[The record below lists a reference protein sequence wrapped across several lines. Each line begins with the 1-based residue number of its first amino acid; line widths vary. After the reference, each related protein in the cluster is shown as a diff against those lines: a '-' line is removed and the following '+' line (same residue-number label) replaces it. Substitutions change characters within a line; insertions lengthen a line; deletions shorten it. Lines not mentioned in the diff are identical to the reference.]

1 MKNLK
6 LVFALF
12 FISVGVF
19 AQTKNKIEIDK
30 ETFVCPPCDQSCDTI
45 TYDTKGKCPKCS
57 MELVRK
63 SKDLTVCFY
72 LQDGVELLDFAGPM
86 EVFVNA
92 GFKVFTVSKTKD
104 IITSQ
109 NVLKIMP
116 DYSIEDA
123 PYADVMAF
131 FGGGT
136 GSPSKDKALIS
147 WIQSRE
153 SKTPHIF
160 SVCTGAF
167 IVGRAGLLDNLTAT
181 TYYTHIEDLRK
192 ILPKTQVLENVRYV
206 DNGNIITTAG
216 ISAGIDG
223 ALHFVAKIKGIDFAK
238 TIAKEM
244 EYDKWVPEQGLIIEN
259 K

>member
-6 LVFALF
+6 LVFAILL
-12 FISVGVF
+12 IIVGVF
-19 AQTKNKIEIDK
+19 AQPKNKIENEK
-30 ETFVCPPCDQSCDTI
+30 KTFVCPPCDQSCDTI
-45 TYDTKGKCPKCS
+45 AYSTKGKCPKCS
-57 MELVRK
+57 MELVSK

-86 EVFVNA
+86 EVFVDA
-92 GFKVFTVSKTKD
+92 GFKVFTVSKTKN

-109 NVLKIMP
+109 NVLKITP

-123 PYADVMAF
+123 PSADVMAF
-131 FGGGT
+131 FGGAT
-136 GSPSKDKALIS
+136 GSPSKDKSVIS

-153 SKTPHIF
+153 SKTPYFF

-167 IVGRAGLLDNLTAT
+167 IVGRAGILDNLTAT
-181 TYYTHIEDLRK
+181 TYHTRIEELRK

-223 ALHFVAKIKGIDFAK
+223 ALDFVAKIKGIDFAK

-244 EYDKWVPEQGLIIEN
+244 EYDKWVPEQGLIIKN